1 MADEAALRGFAGH
14 GAVSMSVCAQ
24 SVVAAL
30 LILTLVYSSTGAQ
43 LQPQASAGSGDGAS
57 QGQGPPLQV
66 QQSDTASQL
75 GDQQSQVAAQEYPL
89 AQQPGVAVE
98 QGSGAANPSVQ
109 IPEGVYGREE
119 YPAEGPPTDD
129 WVPPPGYVQYPVPP
143 PAEQPQGNRQYDE
156 SPANGQLPA
165 GPYWDARANEAF
177 QAWFAAQ
184 RQKQQP
190 VPLPYMFNYYPN
202 SLSNVAAGYAPYRP
216 GAARRSILHDKKYVA
231 PVKGSYSNSREAAV
245 GWPRDVL
252 VPFPSQILQGEP
264 GHLGAGLPS
273 VEDHASLETGGAAAN
288 KSVISRIARE
298 DRHNDTNLVHYRK
311 HPSRPPDLSAFG
323 DIGPNDFA
331 GGNVGPGNVALG
343 SFLPDS
349 VVRTLGNIS
358 SKGIPAN
365 IAAGASGDMG
375 TLPAFLLPPKQVIHA
390 GNNLT
395 FFYFQLDN
403 STLKSNPGYRGL
415 RSQVN
420 AQESGGYK
428 AADEHSGEHHE
439 EDHGQDH
446 HAVDHHPPEGGHGEE
461 SDHAADSGGLHGAHP
476 ATTEQSSGSTLS
488 RSQRSADDGTVLGK
502 LSEWAC
508 LGRTV
513 DGETVYCDSVLDYAR
528 LLAVIGTAA
537 LVVTVAFVFVIH
549 SMAKKRNDDEKKVRA
564 DTVADEEERVP
575 LKADDCDHI
584 ECDFRDDSPRRLF
597 VQILKRDMLKQQK

>member
-1 MADEAALRGFAGH
+1 
-14 GAVSMSVCAQ
+14 MSVCAQ

-30 LILTLVYSSTGAQ
+30 LILTLVVSSTGAQ

-57 QGQGPPLQV
+57 QGQEPPLQV
-66 QQSDTASQL
+66 QQSDTASQP
-75 GDQQSQVAAQEYPL
+75 GDQQSRVAAQEYPL
-89 AQQPGVAVE
+89 AQQPGVVVD
-98 QGSGAANPSVQ
+98 QSSGAANPSVQ

-119 YPAEGPPTDD
+119 YPAPPTDD
-129 WVPPPGYVQYPVPP
+129 WVPPPGYVRYPVPP

-156 SPANGQLPA
+156 SQTNRQVPA

-190 VPLPYMFNYYPN
+190 MPLPYMFNYYPN
-202 SLSNVAAGYAPYRP
+202 SLSNVPEGYAPYRP
-216 GAARRSILHDKKYVA
+216 GAGRRSTLLDKKYVA
-231 PVKGSYSNSREAAV
+231 PVKGSYSNSRGEAAV
-245 GWPRDVL
+245 GWPRDAL
-252 VPFPSQILQGEP
+252 VPFPSQILRGEP
-264 GHLGAGLPS
+264 GHLVAGLPS

-288 KSVISRIARE
+288 NKSVISRMARE
-298 DRHNDTNLVHYRK
+298 DHNDTSLVHLRK
-311 HPSRPPDLSAFG
+311 HSPRPPDLSASG
-323 DIGPNDFA
+323 NVGPNNFA
-331 GGNVGPGNVALG
+331 GGNVGPGNVPFG

-403 STLKSNPGYRGL
+403 STLKSNPGYRVL
-415 RSQVN
+415 RNQAN
-420 AQESGGYK
+420 AQASGGEK

-446 HAVDHHPPEGGHGEE
+446 HAVDHHHPEGHAET
-461 SDHAADSGGLHGAHP
+461 SDHGADSGDQHGAHP

-488 RSQRSADDGTVLGK
+488 RSQRSVDDGTFLGK

-549 SMAKKRNDDEKKVRA
+549 SMAKKRDDDEKKVRA
-564 DTVADEEERVP
+564 DMAADEEERVP
-575 LKADDCDHI
+575 LKAEDCDHI